1 MKDEYSKRLAK
12 RRWWLAGLFSYFV
25 PGLGQVYNGRALRG
39 LLIYC
44 LFSIW
49 GSVIFNIGLHA
60 MRSGFPGGY
69 TIAFFLGLVIS
80 LLIGLWI
87 IIDAIRGTRRNGS
100 AYHLKPYNRWYLYLL
115 AIAISQG
122 ESYFLKNSVKDILVE
137 PFKIR
142 TVSMSPTL
150 EPGDL
155 ILCNRLYYARHNVQ
169 RGDLIVF
176 AYPKDERLDY
186 VKRVAAI
193 PGDTVI
199 ATDQKVYVNGHL
211 LKMDGRL
218 DPSQTLQDEWVRQA
232 GVSKEV
238 VPADYYYVIGDNL
251 MNSLDSRHWGPVARH
266 LIHGKTS
273 IVYLSIKRR
282 FPFIRFDRIGKR
294 L

>member
-1 MKDEYSKRLAK
+1 MIDESSRRLAK
-12 RRWWLAGLFSYFV
+12 RRWWLAGLFSYLV
-25 PGLGQVYNGRALRG
+25 PGLGQVYNGRAMRG

-49 GSVIFNIGLHA
+49 GSLIFNIGLHA
-60 MRSGFPGGY
+60 MRGGFPGGH
-69 TIAFFLGLVIS
+69 TIAFFIGLVVS

-87 IIDAIRGTRRNGS
+87 IVDAVRGALRSGPDFR
-100 AYHLKPYNRWYLYLL
+100 LKPYNRWYLYLIV
-115 AIAISQG
+115 IAISQG

-137 PFKIR
+137 PYKIS

-155 ILCNRLYYARHNVQ
+155 ILCNRLYYAKHNVQ

-176 AYPKDERLDY
+176 AYPKDERLPY
-186 VKRVAAI
+186 VKRVAAL

-199 ATDQKVYVNGHL
+199 VTKHKVYVNGYRI
-211 LKMDGRL
+211 DINGQV
-218 DPSQTLQDEWVRQA
+218 DSADSITEIPQNTEQNIPV
-232 GVSKEV
+232 V
-238 VPADYYYVIGDNL
+238 VPRDHYYVLGDNR
-251 MNSLDSRHWGPVARH
+251 MNSLDSRHWGTIARH

-273 IVYLSIKRR
+273 IVYLSVKKQ
-282 FPFIRFDRIGKR
+282 FPFIRHNRIGKR